1 MPLSH
6 WRLKINCWKSAKL
19 EGRRETWVE
28 SKRAIRLSVCRQLI
42 LKLLV
47 SLIGSVVLMCRK
59 LQVAS
64 ERGSKSAVKQL
75 VRRCLIAFCAVTT
88 LFLMFPIDTFST
100 INIQFIFVLYLHS
113 RLSVESDRVRAPS
126 KLAINRLTPNNLLY
140 RMFYFSFAPFFSL
153 PTRLGLRGDVACKYS
168 SNESS
173 WSRCWKTCFKFYC
186 LIRSQRA
193 ECGLE

>member
-1 MPLSH
+1 MSELNA
-6 WRLKINCWKSAKL
+6 IKSLTIEDKL
-19 EGRRETWVE
+19 LEERETRRTE
-28 SKRAIRLSVCRQLI
+28 RDLGGKQTSDKIISLQAINFKAISFINWICRLD
-42 LKLLV
+42 V
-47 SLIGSVVLMCRK
+47 S
-59 LQVAS
+59 QVAS

-140 RMFYFSFAPFFSL
+140 RMFYFSFAPFFF
-153 PTRLGLRGDVACKYS
+153 S
-168 SNESS
+168 SNKTRASG
-173 WSRCWKTCFKFYC
+173 RC
-186 LIRSQRA
+186 
-193 ECGLE
+193 GV